1 MENNKKK
8 PSDNMSM
15 KEIDEKLISDF
26 KKIIERKDIDDV
38 KKHYV
43 DGTIDNNGKVTLLDF
58 LNSVQMHDTIYG
70 IGHNKDDMQMETEEK
85 EVER

>member
-1 MENNKKK
+1 MSDNKKK

-43 DGTIDNNGKVTLLDF
+43 DGTIDNDDKVSLLDF

-70 IGHNKDDMQMETEEK
+70 IGHNSEEI
-85 EVER
+85 EIENER